1 LKRIFILVVIIFTII
16 SCQKRNE
23 QNTGTENAISDV
35 FFEDEVVIRKAIED
49 SNKLDIEV
57 FIAIS
62 ILYNNYVRSYMDQ
75 SIVMSEEDQI
85 AFFTEKRKE
94 FFTTIKYTESE
105 YDDFMINNEQLFINY
120 LSNNPELQKFF
131 TYFK

>member
-1 LKRIFILVVIIFTII
+1 MKRIFILVVIIFTII